1 MVRSDVEYTL
11 QEDEPAAAPLA
22 FKAFLFRI
30 GVVIALMYAGAK
42 LASVATSVDAQGNV
56 LQGNVLMESSTS
68 NVSDSI
74 CVRLPIRSDDCL
86 PAVAKG
92 ATAGFLTGLF
102 LVPTFFIALCIC
114 GFGLCGII
122 KGSCAAAC
130 QTPSTDAGSCFACCQ
145 SCGMT
150 AAKAIPVALILAVL
164 GSIVAAAVSSYLTSR
179 NSPTGPS
186 KCRVPTPAA
195 SPAGRL
201 RV

>member
-1 MVRSDVEYTL
+1 MVIMVRSDVEYTL

-22 FKAFLFRI
+22 FKAFMFRI
-30 GVVIALMYAGAK
+30 GVVIAMTYAGVK
-42 LASVATSVDAQGNV
+42 LASVALAASVDAQGNV
-56 LQGNVLMESSTS
+56 LQGNTPSMLMEFSTS

-74 CVRLPIRSDDCL
+74 CVRLPIPSDDCL

-92 ATAGFLTGLF
+92 AMAGLLIGPF

-130 QTPSTDAGSCFACCQ
+130 QTPSTDAGSCFACWQ

-150 AAKAIPVALILAVL
+150 AAKAIPVALILATI
-164 GSIVAAAVSSYLTSR
+164 GSIVAAAVSCYCTCTLQ
-179 NSPTGPS
+179 
-186 KCRVPTPAA
+186 
-195 SPAGRL
+195 
-201 RV
+201 

>member
-1 MVRSDVEYTL
+1 MVRSDVESCEYTL

-22 FKAFLFRI
+22 FKAFMFRV
-30 GVVIALMYAGAK
+30 GVVVALMYAGVK
-42 LASVATSVDAQGNV
+42 FASVAVDAQGDV

-74 CVRLPIRSDDCL
+74 CVRLPIPSDDCL

-102 LVPTFFIALCIC
+102 LVPIFFITLCIC
-114 GFGLCGII
+114 GFGVCGII

-130 QTPSTDAGSCFACCQ
+130 QIPSTDSGSCFACCQ

-150 AAKAIPVALILAVL
+150 PAKTIPVALILAVL
-164 GSIVAAAVSSYLTSR
+164 GSIVGAAVSSYCTSTCTL
-179 NSPTGPS
+179 PEWPHIM
-186 KCRVPTPAA
+186 
-195 SPAGRL
+195 
-201 RV
+201 

>member
-1 MVRSDVEYTL
+1 MVRSHVEYTL
-11 QEDEPAAAPLA
+11 QEDGPAAAPLA
-22 FKAFLFRI
+22 FKAFVFRI

-42 LASVATSVDAQGNV
+42 LVSVDAK
-56 LQGNVLMESSTS
+56 GNVLMESSTS

-145 SCGMT
+145 SLVEISSKEQ
-150 AAKAIPVALILAVL
+150 AVAFCVLHRGHTFDGARLDDRRGAGDGCKRLGDAQQAVHIAEFL
-164 GSIVAAAVSSYLTSR
+164 DRRLT
-179 NSPTGPS
+179 
-186 KCRVPTPAA
+186 
-195 SPAGRL
+195 RL
-201 RV
+201 K

>member
-1 MVRSDVEYTL
+1 MVIMVRSDVEYTL

-22 FKAFLFRI
+22 FKAFMFRI
-30 GVVIALMYAGAK
+30 GVVIAMTYAGAK
-42 LASVATSVDAQGNV
+42 LASVAASVDAQGNV
-56 LQGNVLMESSTS
+56 LQGNTPSMLMEFSTS

-74 CVRLPIRSDDCL
+74 CVRLPIPSDDCL

-92 ATAGFLTGLF
+92 AMAGLLIGLF

-130 QTPSTDAGSCFACCQ
+130 QIPSTDSGSCFACCQ

-150 AAKAIPVALILAVL
+150 PAKTIPVALILAVL
-164 GSIVAAAVSSYLTSR
+164 GSIVGAAVSSYCTSTCTL
-179 NSPTGPS
+179 PEWPHIM
-186 KCRVPTPAA
+186 
-195 SPAGRL
+195 
-201 RV
+201 